1 MGSSEGETL
10 VLHASSTLPTD
21 RPGTE
26 LAGSIIAPE
35 ATVLWVGGSINGNV
49 VKNFHQR
56 EGAKAHNFVSNSIVT
71 FPTASESGEDSVDI
85 AKLKAA
91 IKAGDAL
98 LDGDYT
104 EQTVTTLGNALSRAR
119 SLLTDG
125 RYTQDEIDKA
135 TEDIISAIDALE
147 PSSAPDPDPNP
158 DPNPDPDPDPD
169 PDPSETVDNS
179 SLLPLLRMLRAF
191 PYTERC
197 TEETA
202 TQLTEV
208 YEAAIFVVEYPES
221 EEAVL
226 EALQALQGAID
237 ALEYLDDY
245 MPDGAQQYGSTVY
258 ILLVPITSMV

>member
-1 MGSSEGETL
+1 M
-10 VLHASSTLPTD
+10 
-21 RPGTE
+21 
-26 LAGSIIAPE
+26 
-35 ATVLWVGGSINGNV
+35 
-49 VKNFHQR
+49 
-56 EGAKAHNFVSNSIVT
+56 SNSIVT
-71 FPTASESGEDSVDI
+71 FPTESESGEDSVDI

-119 SLLTDG
+119 FLLTDG

-158 DPNPDPDPDPD
+158 DPD
-169 PDPSETVDNS
+169 PDPSETVDTS